1 MDNIIEYIRTYGQNT
16 FAQKPFNEVDSLVIC
31 QLSYMNFQ
39 PFVPSLKEKKE
50 AVSVQSILEQ
60 DRMEELLAGYWYKE
74 QNEELFRAAA
84 ASKRF
89 G

>member
-16 FAQKPFNEVDSLVIC
+16 FDQKPFNEVDSLVIC

-60 DRMEELLAGYWYKE
+60 DRMEELLAGYW
-74 QNEELFRAAA
+74 
-84 ASKRF
+84 
-89 G
+89 

>member
-16 FAQKPFNEVDSLVIC
+16 FDQKPFNEVDSLVIC

-50 AVSVQSILEQ
+50 AVSVQSCLQGIGIRN
-60 DRMEELLAGYWYKE
+60 RMKNCSGQQPLQSGLAI
-74 QNEELFRAAA
+74 
-84 ASKRF
+84 
-89 G
+89 

>member
-50 AVSVQSILEQ
+50 PPAREP
-60 DRMEELLAGYWYKE
+60 LLPNRYVPGTVRK
-74 QNEELFRAAA
+74 
-84 ASKRF
+84 
-89 G
+89 

>member
-39 PFVPSLKEKKE
+39 HIKEKNSKAKE
-50 AVSVQSILEQ
+50 NTRQCRILYRLQSVLSVTKMKGENKN
-60 DRMEELLAGYWYKE
+60 G
-74 QNEELFRAAA
+74 
-84 ASKRF
+84 
-89 G
+89 